1 MNENQIPQTL
11 IELLECYSPTGQEY
25 QAVERLTRRMSRLGY
40 TKSITDA
47 AGNAVG
53 LMGDGPNKIILLGHI
68 DTVPGNIEV
77 RQVGDLLYGRGSV
90 DAKGPL
96 SAFVDAVAAV
106 GVRKGWQYV
115 VIGAVEEEGG
125 SKGARFIV
133 DHDPAQMVI
142 IGEPSRWDRITLG
155 YKGSVWTEIHNK
167 IPTFHT
173 AGKGMSACEQLI
185 ENWEKIL
192 KWSQEFNQNRHSL
205 FSQVQPTLRALAS
218 GENDFEEWAMMR
230 VGVRI
235 PENFLPQQWVD
246 QLIDLCGE
254 SKVEITGYPLPA
266 YKADK
271 NNILVRQFLQAIRK
285 GGGSPNFVY
294 KSGTSDFNLVGHAWD
309 CPIVAYGPGD
319 SSLDHTPEEHISI
332 PEYYKSVDVLKEVLT
347 GLSLEPRIPDQSL
360 E

>member
-1 MNENQIPQTL
+1 MIENQIPQTL

-25 QAVERLTRRMSRLGY
+25 QAVDRLSRRMTALGY
-40 TKSITDA
+40 TKVFTDP

-53 LMGDGPNKIILLGHI
+53 VMGDGSTKIMLLGHI
-68 DTVPGNIEV
+68 DTVPGNIRV
-77 RQVGDLLYGRGSV
+77 RQDGDLLYGRGSV

-106 GVRKGWQYV
+106 GVRKGWQFV
-115 VIGAVEEEGG
+115 VVGAVEEEGG

-155 YKGSVWTEIHNK
+155 YKGSVWTEIVNK
-167 IPTFHT
+167 TPIFHT
-173 AGKGMSACEQLI
+173 AGKGRSACEQLI
-185 ENWEKIL
+185 ANWGKIQN
-192 KWSQEFNQNRHSL
+192 WSQEFNQNRQSQ
-205 FSQVQPTLRALAS
+205 FSQIQPTLRALAS

-235 PENFLPQQWVD
+235 PEDFHPAQWFD
-246 QLIDLCGE
+246 QLIDLFPE

-271 NNILVRQFLQAIRK
+271 NNNLVRQFLQAIRK
-285 GGGSPNFVY
+285 QGGTPNFVY
-294 KSGTSDFNLVGHAWD
+294 KSGTSDFNLVGPAWD

-319 SSLDHTPEEHISI
+319 SNLDHTPDEHISI
-332 PEYYKSVDVLKEVLT
+332 SEYHRSVDILKEVLIS
-347 GLSLEPRIPDQSL
+347 LSSGQRIPDL
-360 E
+360 